1 MSSIDRRYKFIS
13 PGVFID
19 EIDNSQRPRAPAPV
33 GPAIIGRTE
42 RGPALKPIT
51 VSSFSEFIEAFGN
64 PVAGGSS
71 DDVWRNGNYTSPTY
85 AAYAAQ
91 AWLKNS
97 STATVVRLLGAEHGG
112 ATAAGKAGWQTT
124 ALTDAGASSGG
135 GAYGLFISTNTAG
148 SGPNTTRET
157 GALAAIFYCNEGC
170 FELSG
175 AIRNPYEK
183 SGGLGD
189 LSATGTCAMIQN
201 VGSNYEYIGQIKNGA
216 GTLQLKTNF
225 NFNPNSE
232 KYIRKVF
239 NTNPVKTNAD
249 INSSTVTYW
258 LGETFDNWMDSQL
271 KEYSTATTGSTVG
284 FVVGLLA
291 SGSGVTGD
299 QAKHRHG
306 MKDSTTGWVFS
317 QDISTNSGSW
327 TSTAVG
333 VALESVQNLFY
344 FKTMDSGEA
353 TQRKY
358 KISIEDIRPSSNN
371 TDPYGSFSVSV
382 RLATDTD
389 NAPKVVEKF
398 SSCNLNPNSNNYVA
412 KKIGTEYRTWD
423 DTNRKYTI
431 KGEYPGRSNFIR
443 VVMNEDVDSGYHD
456 TQCLPFGCYGPKTI
470 IPFAVCSASNGVA
483 YEYPSSP
490 LVYTATGAL
499 NVSDELWKT
508 KELEDAAYVK
518 GADSIMNSYAKSG
531 EAGIGPVFV
540 HLGYGSLTASMYFPE
555 LGLREDSKSGSLAN
569 PKSAYW
575 GATYNKYN
583 SNQHDPSF
591 VDTIK
596 YINHKD
602 SITTGLLED
611 SWIFTLDDLMISSSH
626 GYWAVNKRA
635 DQKSFTTDG
644 SGHPGVDTGTW
655 KDLLRAGWGK
665 FTVPLYGGD
674 DGLDITESDPFRNS
688 QWTGTPTDVNSYSYN
703 SVKRAIDS
711 IADPDEVEINA
722 ATAPGITNESL
733 TNQLME
739 VCEARGDALAI
750 IDVKGGFKPKSENAN
765 SFASRLGSID
775 TVVDNLQDRNLN
787 TSYGCAYYPWVKISD
802 SINATTLWA
811 PPSVVA
817 LGVFSSTD
825 MKEAPWFAPAGF
837 TRGGLSD
844 GAAGI
849 PVVQVEARL
858 TKDERDDLYLAKVN
872 PIAQFPQEGLVIF
885 GQKTLQAA
893 PSALDRINVRRLMI
907 FLKKEISRAAKSLLF
922 DPNTKVTWNR
932 FVGMVKPLLL
942 SVKVRLGLEDFKLIL
957 DETTTTPD
965 LIDQNIMYAKIILK
979 PTRAIEFIAVDFV
992 ITDSGASF
1000 ED

>member
-19 EIDNSQRPRAPAPV
+19 EIDNSQRPRVAAPV

-51 VSSFSEFIEAFGN
+51 VASFSEFIEVFGN
-64 PVAGGSS
+64 PIAGGSS

-97 STATVVRLLGAEHGG
+97 STAMIVRLLGAQHGG

-124 ALTDAGASSGG
+124 ALTSAGASSGG
-135 GAYGLFISTNTAG
+135 GAYGLFIIENDDPGLDDGADTA
-148 SGPNTTRET
+148 TKT

-175 AIRNPYEK
+175 AVRNPYSQKNGVIGELET
-183 SGGLGD
+183 S
-189 LSATGTCAMIQN
+189 GTCVMIQN
-201 VGSNYEYIGQIKNGA
+201 VGSNYEYVGQIKDATGA
-216 GTLQLKTNF
+216 LKLKTSF
-225 NFNPNSE
+225 NFNPSSE

-239 NTNPVKTNAD
+239 NTNPVKTNID
-249 INSSTVTYW
+249 INSSTETYW
-258 LGETFDNWMDSQL
+258 LGETFDNWMDSQVQ
-271 KEYSTATTGSTVG
+271 KYSTSTTGSTVG
-284 FVVGLLA
+284 FVTGLLA
-291 SGSGVTGD
+291 SGSGQAGD
-299 QAKHRHG
+299 QADHRHG

-327 TSTAVG
+327 AAS
-333 VALESVQNLFY
+333 SMQNLFY
-344 FKTMDSGEA
+344 FQTMDSGEA

-371 TDPYGSFSVSV
+371 TDPYGTFSVSV
-382 RLATDTD
+382 RLVTDSD

-412 KKIGTEYRTWD
+412 KKVGTEYRTWD

-431 KGEYPGRSNFIR
+431 KGEYPARSKFIR
-443 VVMNEDVDSGYHD
+443 VVMDSDVDSGYTD
-456 TQCLPFGCYGPKTI
+456 TQYLPFGCYGPKTV
-470 IPFAVCSASNGVA
+470 IPFSLVSSSADA
-483 YEYPSSP
+483 AAHYPQSP
-490 LVYTATGAL
+490 LVVGSETDAPG
-499 NVSDELWKT
+499 NI
-508 KELEDAAYVK
+508 EDAAYVK
-518 GADSIMNSYAKSG
+518 GSTSIMNSYAANG
-531 EAGIGPVFV
+531 AEAPGAGVNRVFV
-540 HLGYGSLTASMYFPE
+540 YLGHGALTASVYFPE

-569 PKSAYW
+569 PKNAYW
-575 GATYNKYN
+575 GATYSKYN

-596 YINHKD
+596 YVNHKD
-602 SITTGLLED
+602 SITSGLLED
-611 SWIFTLDDLMISSSH
+611 SWTFSLDDLKISGSH
-626 GYWAVNKRA
+626 GYWAVNNRTSM
-635 DQKSFTTDG
+635 KSFTTTGAGD
-644 SGHPGVDTGTW
+644 SAKAESDYGTW
-655 KDLLRAGWGK
+655 KDLLRAGWNK
-665 FTVPLYGGD
+665 FTVPMYGGD
-674 DGLDITESDPFRNS
+674 DGLDITESEPFRNS
-688 QWTGTPTDVNSYSYN
+688 QWTGTPTDVTSYSFN

-750 IDVKGGFKPKSENAN
+750 IDVKGGFKPKAENAD
-765 SFASRLGSID
+765 SFASRLGSLD
-775 TVVDNLQDRNLN
+775 TVVDNLQNRNLN

-849 PVVQVEARL
+849 PVVQVETRL

-885 GQKTLQAA
+885 GQKTLQAT

-922 DPNTKVTWNR
+922 DPNTRVTWNR

-979 PTRAIEFIAVDFV
+979 PTRTIEFIAIDFV

>member
-42 RGPALKPIT
+42 RGPGLKPIT
-51 VSSFSEFIEAFGN
+51 VSSFSEFIEVFGN
-64 PVAGGSS
+64 PIAGGSS

-97 STATVVRLLGAEHGG
+97 STATIVRLLGAQHGG
-112 ATAAGKAGWQTT
+112 ATSAGLAGWQTT
-124 ALTDAGASSGG
+124 ALTDAGPGSGG
-135 GAYGLFISTNTAG
+135 GAYGLFIVPNEDPGSADDAYTA
-148 SGPNTTRET
+148 TKT

-175 AIRNPYEK
+175 ALRNPYSSK
-183 SGGLGD
+183 DGIIGD
-189 LSATGTCAMIQN
+189 LEVSGTCVMIQN
-201 VGSNYEYIGQIKNGA
+201 VGSNYEYIGQIKDADGS
-216 GTLQLKTNF
+216 LVLKTAF
-225 NFNPNSE
+225 NFNPDSE

-239 NTNPVKTNAD
+239 NTNPVKTNSD
-249 INSSTVTYW
+249 INSSIETYW
-258 LGETFDNWMDSQL
+258 LGETFDNWMDSQVQ
-271 KEYSTATTGSTVG
+271 EYSTSTTGSTVG
-284 FVVGLLA
+284 FVVGLMA
-291 SGSGVTGD
+291 SGSNQAGD

-306 MKDSTTGWVFS
+306 MTDSTTGWVFA
-317 QDISTNSGSW
+317 QDTSTNSGSY
-327 TSTAVG
+327 AVSG
-333 VALESVQNLFY
+333 MQKLFY

-382 RLATDTD
+382 RLVTDTD

-398 SSCNLNPNSNNYVA
+398 SSCNLNPNSNNYVG

-423 DTNRKYTI
+423 DTTRRYTI
-431 KGEYPGRSNFIR
+431 KGEHPARSRFIR
-443 VVMNEDVDSGYHD
+443 VVMNDDVDSGYHD
-456 TQCLPFGCYGPKTI
+456 PQVVPFGCYGPKTI
-470 IPFAVCSASNGVA
+470 IPFSVVSSSYRTNSTGALYN
-483 YEYPSSP
+483 YPNSP
-490 LVYTATGAL
+490 LVVGSTTATAS
-499 NVSDELWKT
+499 NI
-508 KELEDAAYVK
+508 EDAAYVK
-518 GADSIMNSYAKSG
+518 GSTSIMQSYAANGAEKTADGSF
-531 EAGIGPVFV
+531 VF
-540 HLGYGSLTASMYFPE
+540 LGYGALTASIYFPE

-569 PKSAYW
+569 PKNAYW
-575 GATYNKYN
+575 GATYSKYN

-602 SITTGLLED
+602 SITSGLLED
-611 SWIFTLDDLMISSSH
+611 SWTFTLDDLMISSSH
-626 GYWAVNKRA
+626 GYWATGQRVS
-635 DQKSFTTDG
+635 QKSFTSDA
-644 SGHPGVDTGTW
+644 SGQAGAENGTW
-655 KDLLRAGWGK
+655 KDLLRAGWNK
-665 FTVPLYGGD
+665 FTVPMYGGD

-688 QWTGTPTDVNSYSYN
+688 QWTGTPTDVTSYSLN

-711 IADPDEVEINA
+711 IADPDQVEINA
-722 ATAPGITNESL
+722 ATAPGVTNETL
-733 TNQLME
+733 TNQLVE
-739 VCEARGDALAI
+739 VCEGRGDAIAI
-750 IDVKGGFKPKSENAN
+750 IDVKGGFKPKSENSD

-775 TVVDNLQDRNLN
+775 TVVDNLQNRNLN

>member
-19 EIDNSQRPRAPAPV
+19 EIDNSQRPRVAAPV

-42 RGPALKPIT
+42 RGPAMKPIT
-51 VSSFSEFIEAFGN
+51 VASFSEFIEVFGN

-97 STATVVRLLGAEHGG
+97 STATIVRLLGAQHGG
-112 ATAAGKAGWQTT
+112 STAGGKAGWQTT

-183 SGGLGD
+183 FGGLGD
-189 LSATGTCAMIQN
+189 LTATGTCAMIQN
-201 VGSNYEYIGQIKNGA
+201 VGSNYEYVGQIKNGT
-216 GTLQLKTNF
+216 GKLQLKTAF
-225 NFNPNSE
+225 NFNPDSE

-249 INSSTVTYW
+249 INSTTEIYW
-258 LGETFDNWMDSQL
+258 LGETFDNWMDSQVQQ
-271 KEYSTATTGSTVG
+271 YSTSTTGSTVG
-284 FVVGLLA
+284 FVVGLLG
-291 SGSGVTGD
+291 SGSAIAGD

-306 MKDSTTGWVFS
+306 MKDSTTGWVFA
-317 QDISTNSGSW
+317 QDLSTNSGSW
-327 TSTAVG
+327 AAS
-333 VALESVQNLFY
+333 SMQNLFY
-344 FKTMDSGEA
+344 FKTTDSGEA

-358 KISIEDIRPSSNN
+358 KVTIEDIRPSSNN

-382 RLATDTD
+382 RLVTDTD

-398 SSCNLNPNSNNYVA
+398 SSCNLNPNSNNYVG
-412 KKIGTEYRTWD
+412 KKVGTEYRTWD
-423 DTNRKYTI
+423 DTTRKYTI
-431 KGEYPGRSNFIR
+431 KGEHPTRSKFIR
-443 VVMNEDVDSGYHD
+443 VVMNEDVDSGYTD
-456 TQCLPFGCYGPKTI
+456 TQYLPFGCYGPKTI

-483 YEYPSSP
+483 YDYPSSP
-490 LVYTATGAL
+490 LVVAATGAADDADL
-499 NVSDELWKT
+499 AWTTAQV
-508 KELEDAAYVK
+508 EDAAYVK
-518 GADSIMNSYAKSG
+518 GADSIMNSYAANG
-531 EAGIGPVFV
+531 EAGLGTVFV

-569 PKSAYW
+569 PKGAYW
-575 GATYNKYN
+575 GATYSKYN
-583 SNQHDPSF
+583 SSQHDPSF

-596 YINHKD
+596 YVNHKD
-602 SITTGLLED
+602 SISTSLLED
-611 SWIFTLDDLMISSSH
+611 SWIFTLDDLKISGSH
-626 GYWAVNKRA
+626 GYWAVDNRKNM
-635 DQKSFTTDG
+635 KSFTTDG
-644 SGHPGVDTGTW
+644 SGDSAKAESDYGTW
-655 KDLLRAGWGK
+655 KDLLRAGWNR

-688 QWTGTPTDVNSYSYN
+688 QWTGTPTDVNNYSFN

-711 IADPDEVEINA
+711 LADPDQVEINA

-733 TNQLME
+733 TSQLME
-739 VCEARGDALAI
+739 VCEARGDAIAI
-750 IDVKGGFKPKSENAN
+750 IDVNGGFKPKSENADG
-765 SFASRLGSID
+765 FADRLGSID
-775 TVVDNLQDRNLN
+775 TVVDNMQNRNLN

-802 SINATTLWA
+802 SINATTLWS

-858 TKDERDDLYLAKVN
+858 TKDERDDLYLAKIN

-885 GQKTLQAA
+885 GQKTLQAT

-979 PTRAIEFIAVDFV
+979 PTRAIEFIAIDFV